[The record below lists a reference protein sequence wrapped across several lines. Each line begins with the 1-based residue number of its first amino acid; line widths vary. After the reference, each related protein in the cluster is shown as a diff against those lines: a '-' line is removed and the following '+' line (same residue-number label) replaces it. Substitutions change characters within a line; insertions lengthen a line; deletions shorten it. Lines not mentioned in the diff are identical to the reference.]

1 MRELN
6 KLKSNSIIIII
17 SQEAA
22 VGIVRL
28 SLDERIIY
36 SLTRVARKA
45 SRSYENRLPRRLR
58 NVRGMKLALI
68 TAVCDVSNKRFGN
81 IVFLSFVTFR
91 SDSFS
96 DGPNVRLIVVYG
108 KIVYTLK

>member
-1 MRELN
+1 M
-6 KLKSNSIIIII
+6 
-17 SQEAA
+17 A
-22 VGIVRL
+22 VVRL

-45 SRSYENRLPRRLR
+45 SRSYENRLPHRLR

-68 TAVCDVSNKRFGN
+68 TVVCDVSGILFSCLLLRFGN
-81 IVFLSFVTFR
+81 
-91 SDSFS
+91 SFS